1 MQTDSEVNPYKTLDD
16 ELDNY
21 SITNQKDSGNFFLH
35 TRMIIKKKILMQA
48 RDFKTL
54 TIDILF
60 PLVLIIVG
68 LVLSTTQFYVI
79 GDAVDLSPFSIY
91 PTPNQLYINS
101 KPLGTSDLR
110 SDEIYRWL
118 TSVSPNDF
126 RNGGLISQPEVD
138 LGQNNLINALKDYDE
153 QIFTLKE
160 NRRSND
166 NRGFAEFYVNSI
178 DSPYDV
184 VLLLNSSS
192 IATVGSWSSYI

>member
-138 LGQNNLINALKDYDE
+138 LGQNNLINALKDYAE